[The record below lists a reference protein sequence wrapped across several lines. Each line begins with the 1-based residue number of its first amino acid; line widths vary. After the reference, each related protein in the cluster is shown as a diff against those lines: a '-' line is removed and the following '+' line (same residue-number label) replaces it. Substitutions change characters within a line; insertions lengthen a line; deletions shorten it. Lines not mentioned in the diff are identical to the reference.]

1 MWVTRVT
8 RPPLSRISLVVRHG
22 RDHVRRCYCCR
33 SSRMRHHSRPWGAQ
47 IPSRSGISDCR
58 EIVFVHPTRW
68 ASRSDT
74 RYGCSATRCSPAS
87 SRAAPSPECARA
99 PSEKQGR
106 ITRPSWPPRRSR
118 ARRSRRA
125 SGNASGSA
133 RTHQTKEELSA
144 RSSAACRERDVQ
156 LPLVAA
162 CAWRCLIRK
171 RAASPDVATVSM
183 RHGARIATQ
192 WGAQTRSRASRMPR
206 IAAES

>member
-1 MWVTRVT
+1 MSGVVTAAARRGCATIRGRGVHKF
-8 RPPLSRISLVVRHG
+8 RHAPGSL
-22 RDHVRRCYCCR
+22 
-33 SSRMRHHSRPWGAQ
+33 
-47 IPSRSGISDCR
+47 ICR